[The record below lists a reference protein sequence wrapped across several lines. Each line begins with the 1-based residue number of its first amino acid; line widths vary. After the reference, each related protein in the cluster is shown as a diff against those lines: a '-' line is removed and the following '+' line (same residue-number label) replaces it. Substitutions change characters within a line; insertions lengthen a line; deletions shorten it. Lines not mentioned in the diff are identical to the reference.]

1 MIEPVLSA
9 QQDVELTNGN
19 DTAEIQQKIRAHPK
33 ECLHAI
39 LEDVAKQYTM
49 ATTAREMSEQA
60 MDYHLN
66 ADLQAYQGALYE
78 TALEHGLSRDDLEYA
93 FGEDFV
99 TEMENREQMQQTE
112 KNTDDPNLE

>member
-1 MIEPVLSA
+1 
-9 QQDVELTNGN
+9 
-19 DTAEIQQKIRAHPK
+19 
-33 ECLHAI
+33 
-39 LEDVAKQYTM
+39 M
-49 ATTAREMSEQA
+49 AATAREMSERA

-99 TEMENREQMQQTE
+99 TEMENREQMQQAE
-112 KNTDDPNLE
+112 KNNDDLNLE